1 MCGCC
6 DDVNFGQEDQHSK
19 HQRNDDSNAADR
31 DVAVDTLDSDSIGI
45 DGSSSGRICCGIS
58 FHNIGFKRH
67 GKFSDLDIL
76 AVHPAGKDDPTATG
90 LQGTK
95 SLRQSR
101 DIYNTD
107 LTFSLIIRDST
118 TTQGFTT
125 LDIECDSVDCYYLL
139 L

>member
-1 MCGCC
+1 M
-6 DDVNFGQEDQHSK
+6 NFGQEGQHSK
-19 HQRNDDSNAADR
+19 HQRNGDSDVADR
-31 DVAVDTLDSDSIGI
+31 DEAVDTLDSDSIGI
-45 DGSSSGRICCGIS
+45 NGNSGRICCGVS
-58 FHNIGFKRH
+58 CHNIGFKRY

-95 SLRQSR
+95 GLRQSR
-101 DIYNTD
+101 DIYSTD

-125 LDIECDSVDCYYLL
+125 RDIECDSVD
-139 L
+139 